1 MSDPQPLE
9 GGRQAGPDRS
19 FARLRNLLRL
29 IRRPRDGESLR
40 DTIDEMIEEPSA
52 EGPHPLSA
60 HERVLIGNIL
70 KVHNRTAADVMVPR
84 IDIVALHVET
94 PFPEV
99 VKCMVEQ
106 GHSRVPVYRETLDDV
121 IGFIHVKDLLGPV
134 ADRQQAK
141 LPPLLRKVLFIA
153 PSLPTLDL
161 LVQMRQTRTHIAMV
175 VDEFGGIDGLVTIE
189 DLIEEIVGEIED
201 EHDVADR
208 PSLTER
214 ADGTLIVDAR
224 TPIEVL
230 EERQGTRL
238 RPTAEQEEVDTLGG
252 LVSSLAGRVPKR
264 GEVIAHPSGIEFEV
278 LDADPRR
285 VKRLRVRPESRL
297 LAPLCRLAH
306 ELAALRGWRRYGLA
320 VLLGVCAAATLPPVD
335 LT

>member
-1 MSDPQPLE
+1 
-9 GGRQAGPDRS
+9 
-19 FARLRNLLRL
+19 
-29 IRRPRDGESLR
+29 
-40 DTIDEMIEEPSA
+40 
-52 EGPHPLSA
+52 
-60 HERVLIGNIL
+60 
-70 KVHNRTAADVMVPR
+70 
-84 IDIVALHVET
+84 
-94 PFPEV
+94 
-99 VKCMVEQ
+99 
-106 GHSRVPVYRETLDDV
+106 
-121 IGFIHVKDLLGPV
+121 
-134 ADRQQAK
+134 
-141 LPPLLRKVLFIA
+141 
-153 PSLPTLDL
+153 
-161 LVQMRQTRTHIAMV
+161 MRQTRTHIAMV

-201 EHDVADR
+201 EHDVPDR

-285 VKRLRVRPESRL
+285 IKRLRVRNP
-297 LAPLCRLAH
+297 P
-306 ELAALRGWRRYGLA
+306 
-320 VLLGVCAAATLPPVD
+320 AATSGRDAAGV
-335 LT
+335 

>member
-1 MSDPQPLE
+1 MSDPEPLE
-9 GGRQAGPDRS
+9 GGGHAEPDRS
-19 FARLRNLLRL
+19 FGRLRNLLRF
-29 IRRPRDGESLR
+29 IRRPRDSESWR
-40 DTIDEMIEEPSA
+40 DTIDEMIEEPST
-52 EGPHPLSA
+52 EGAHPLSA

-84 IDIVALHVET
+84 IDIVALHVDT
-94 PFPEV
+94 PFPQV

-121 IGFIHVKDLLGPV
+121 IGFIHVKDVLGPV
-134 ADRQQAK
+134 ADRQQTR
-141 LPPLLRKVLFIA
+141 LSPILRKVLFVA
-153 PSLPTLDL
+153 PSVPILDL
-161 LVQMRQTRTHIAMV
+161 LVQMRQARTHIAMV

-189 DLIEEIVGEIED
+189 DLFEEIVGEIED

-208 PSLTER
+208 PSLIER

-230 EERQGTRL
+230 EERQGAQL
-238 RPTAEQEEVDTLGG
+238 RPSGEQDEVDTLGG

-285 VKRLRVRPESRL
+285 IKRLRVRSPPSATRG
-297 LAPLCRLAH
+297 RD
-306 ELAALRGWRRYGLA
+306 AAGA
-320 VLLGVCAAATLPPVD
+320 
-335 LT
+335 

>member
-70 KVHNRTAADVMVPR
+70 KVHDQTAADVMVPR

-121 IGFIHVKDLLGPV
+121 IGFVHVKDVLGPV
-134 ADRQQAK
+134 AERRETK
-141 LPPLLRKVLFIA
+141 LAPLLRKVLFVA
-153 PSLPTLDL
+153 PSAPILDL
-161 LVQMRQTRTHIAMV
+161 LVQMRQARTHIAMV

-201 EHDVADR
+201 EHDEAGG
-208 PSLTER
+208 PSLVER
-214 ADGTLIVDAR
+214 SDGSLIADAR

-230 EERQGTRL
+230 EEYEGARL
-238 RPTAEQEEVDTLGG
+238 RPDGDQEEVDTLGG

-264 GEVIAHPSGIEFEV
+264 GEVIAHPLGIEFEV

-285 VKRLRVRPESRL
+285 IKRLRVRNP
-297 LAPLCRLAH
+297 P
-306 ELAALRGWRRYGLA
+306 
-320 VLLGVCAAATLPPVD
+320 AATSGRDAAGV
-335 LT
+335 

>member
-40 DTIDEMIEEPSA
+40 DTIDEMIEEPST

-70 KVHNRTAADVMVPR
+70 KVHDRTAADVMVPR
-84 IDIVALHVET
+84 IDIVAIPVET

-99 VKCMVEQ
+99 VRCMVEQ

-121 IGFIHVKDLLGPV
+121 IGFIHVKDVLGPV
-134 ADRQQAK
+134 AERRETK
-141 LPPLLRKVLFIA
+141 LAPILRKALFVA
-153 PSLPTLDL
+153 PSVPILDL
-161 LVQMRQTRTHIAMV
+161 LVQMRQARTHIAMV

-201 EHDVADR
+201 EHDVAGG
-208 PSLTER
+208 PSLVER
-214 ADGTLIVDAR
+214 SDGSLIADAR

-230 EERQGTRL
+230 EEYQGARL
-238 RPTAEQEEVDTLGG
+238 RPDGDQEEVDTLGG

-285 VKRLRVRPESRL
+285 IKRLRVRNP
-297 LAPLCRLAH
+297 P
-306 ELAALRGWRRYGLA
+306 
-320 VLLGVCAAATLPPVD
+320 AATSGRDAAGV
-335 LT
+335 